1 MTVTGAPSGP
11 QGARPRR
18 PLRQSRWAGVVIG
31 GISTLVVVLVLGWV
45 IVNSAGWPRVQAIFF
60 DADVFVD
67 ALPDITRA
75 LLLKNLV
82 IFAVAEVLILVF
94 ALVVAVLRGLR
105 SPILFP
111 LRALAVAYVDF
122 FRGVPSILVIYLFGF
137 GIPALGLE
145 GIPDDPMFWGIVTL
159 VVVWT
164 AYVSEVYR
172 AGIESVH
179 PSQDAAAR
187 SLGLSSL
194 QSLRH
199 VVLPQA
205 VRRVIPPLVNDA
217 IGLTK
222 DTALVSFIGPIEAF
236 RTSSI
241 KSAAVFDFT
250 PYLAAALLFLIITIP
265 LTRLSDWLVARE
277 RRRVQAGG

>member
-1 MTVTGAPSGP
+1 VTVTGTPAGP
-11 QGARPRR
+11 RRARPRR

-31 GISTLVVVLVLGWV
+31 GLSTLVVVLVLGWL
-45 IVNSAGWPRVQAIFF
+45 IVNSSGWPRVQSVFF
-60 DADVFVD
+60 DADVFFD

-75 LLLKNLV
+75 LVLKNLV
-82 IFAVAEVLILVF
+82 IFAIAEVLILFF

-111 LRALAVAYVDF
+111 LRAFAIAYVDF

-137 GIPALGLE
+137 GIPALNLE
-145 GIPDDPMFWGIVTL
+145 GVPDDPMFWGIVTL

-187 SLGLSSL
+187 SLGLSSY
-194 QSLRH
+194 QSLRF

-241 KSAAVFDFT
+241 KSSAVFDFT

-265 LTRLSDWLVARE
+265 LTRLSDWLVLRE
-277 RRRVQAGG
+277 RRRTQAGV